1 MLQHEL
7 GLLDGLDE
15 LAAGDRLGLLLLGHN
30 DFLPKSRS
38 DELASPPHDPPIS
51 SSQLITQFPD
61 IPLRGTS
68 HRGLDWCSSC
78 YC

>member
-15 LAAGDRLGLLLLGHN
+15 LAAGDRLGLLLLGHS

-51 SSQLITQFPD
+51 SSQLITQFPS
-61 IPLRGTS
+61 LLTY
-68 HRGLDWCSSC
+68 H
-78 YC
+78 

>member
-51 SSQLITQFPD
+51 SSQLITQFPS
-61 IPLRGTS
+61 LLTY
-68 HRGLDWCSSC
+68 H
-78 YC
+78 